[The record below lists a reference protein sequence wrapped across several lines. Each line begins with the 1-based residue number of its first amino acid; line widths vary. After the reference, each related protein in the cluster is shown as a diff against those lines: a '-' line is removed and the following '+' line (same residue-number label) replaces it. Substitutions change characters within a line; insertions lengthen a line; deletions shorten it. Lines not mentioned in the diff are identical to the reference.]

1 MSLTDRR
8 RFLGGLALG
17 AGAIATR
24 HALAASDDGHAAGYD
39 VAPASRFTPLVP
51 RRAGEAPA
59 FTYALDRVPP
69 KAVSGGW
76 ARDVTMRALP
86 ISEDIAGAHLFIN
99 PGGAR
104 EMHWHRGAEW
114 ASVLAGN
121 CQVTVLDPA
130 GMIEV
135 VNYGP
140 GDLWY
145 FPGGHSHAIQ
155 TLGEQPF
162 HAILTFDDGLYS
174 EHGTFGLS
182 DWMSRLDAKLLV
194 QNLGVPADFL
204 AALPKAETYIMQGR
218 PIPLDGPEAR
228 MARELDRAHT
238 HRYALMAQTPWREFP
253 GGTMHRASAQEFP
266 MSAST
271 TGLVMRLRPGAI
283 HELHWHPNASE
294 WFYVSKGTIRA
305 TMFGVDKRMAT
316 AELQAGD
323 CAYIPRGCGHSEQNI
338 GAEDCEIIG
347 SLDSGVYE
355 ENTLSAW
362 LANAPRHLLAN
373 NFGIAEAAV
382 PDFPKWG
389 QSIVAKA

>member
-1 MSLTDRR
+1 MM
-8 RFLGGLALG
+8 
-17 AGAIATR
+17 ATR
-24 HALAASDDGHAAGYD
+24 PATTSRRPRASC
-39 VAPASRFTPLVP
+39 PWSP
-51 RRAGEAPA
+51 RRAGEAAA
-59 FTYALDRVPP
+59 FTYALDRAPP

-104 EMHWHRGAEW
+104 EMHWHRGSEW
-114 ASVLAGN
+114 ASVLAGQ

-155 TLGEQPF
+155 TLGEQPL

-174 EHGTFGLS
+174 EHGTFGMS
-182 DWMSRLDAKLLV
+182 DWMSRLDSALLA
-194 QNLGVPADFL
+194 QNLGVPAGFL

-218 PIPLDGPEAR
+218 VIPLDGPEAR
-228 MARELDRAHT
+228 MARELDRAQT
-238 HRYALMAQTPWREFP
+238 HRYALLARMPWREFP
-253 GGTMHRASAQEFP
+253 GGTIYRASAQEFP
-266 MSAST
+266 VSAT
-271 TGLVMRLRPGAI
+271 VTGLVIRLHPDAI
-283 HELHWHPNASE
+283 HELHWHPNANE
-294 WFYVSKGTIRA
+294 WFYVSRGRIRA
-305 TMFGVDKRMAT
+305 TMFGADKRMAT

-338 GAEDCEIIG
+338 GAEDCEIIS
-347 SLDSGVYE
+347 SLDNGVYE
-355 ENTLSAW
+355 ESTLSAW
-362 LANAPRHLLAN
+362 LASAPRHLLAN
-373 NFGIAEAAV
+373 NFGIADAAV

-389 QSIVAKA
+389 QSIVAKG